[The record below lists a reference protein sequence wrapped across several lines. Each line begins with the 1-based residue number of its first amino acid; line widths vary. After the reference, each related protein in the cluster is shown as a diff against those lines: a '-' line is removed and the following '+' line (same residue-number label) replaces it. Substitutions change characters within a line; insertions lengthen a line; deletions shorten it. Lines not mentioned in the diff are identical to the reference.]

1 MTRGGARGR
10 GAYPPPR
17 KRLGQHFLTDE
28 RVVDRIADALEIRPG
43 DTVVEIGPGRG
54 VLTDRLV
61 QRAARVVAVELD
73 DTLAVMLRDRYAAQR
88 PPAVV
93 EIVQADVLKV
103 SLGTLAGDDYVLA
116 GNVPYYITTPILFH
130 ALKPPMP
137 RRAVFLVQREVAER
151 ATAPAGGK
159 IYGALS
165 VNLQGVSRVEHLFDV
180 PPGAFRPPPTVDSSV
195 LRLTPL
201 AQPLVADELRL
212 PFQRFVQQLF
222 GMRRKQLSR
231 TLRTILLRD
240 AETVAAALHAVGID
254 PAARPET
261 LTPGDFV
268 RLFDGVRALL
278 PGVHQG
284 EG

>member
-1 MTRGGARGR
+1 MTRGS
-10 GAYPPPR
+10 YPPPR

-28 RVVDRIADALEIRPG
+28 RVVDRIADALEITSA

-61 QRAARVVAVELD
+61 QRAGRVVAVELD
-73 DTLAVMLRDRYAAQR
+73 NALAALLRDRYADQS
-88 PPAVV
+88 PSAVV
-93 EIVQADVLKV
+93 EIVQADVLDV
-103 SLGTLAGDDYVLA
+103 SLGALARGDYLLA

-130 ALKPPMP
+130 ALERPMP

-151 ATAPAGGK
+151 ATAPPGGK

-165 VNLQGVSRVEHLFDV
+165 VNLQCVTHVEHVFDV
-180 PPGAFRPPPTVDSSV
+180 PPGAFRPSPSVDSSV

-201 AQPLVADELRL
+201 AEPLVADETRE

-222 GMRRKQLSR
+222 GMRRKQLVR
-231 TLRTILLRD
+231 TLRTMLVRD
-240 AETVAAALHAVGID
+240 AETVSAALHTLGID
-254 PAARPET
+254 PTARPET
-261 LTPGDFV
+261 LAPSDFA

-278 PGVHQG
+278 PSVHQG